1 MKKQLLALA
10 LVASAGLTKA
20 QTILWSQD
28 FNAATPPALPAGWMQ
43 NNVDGL
49 TVTSSLA
56 SYSFGTNAW
65 VTRTA
70 SSIDPAWASYG
81 RSGVSTS
88 WYTPAGVANDWLI
101 SPQFTAT
108 AGSFLKWE
116 AVVSDPNFA
125 DGYQVLVSN
134 TGTAVA
140 NFTAVS
146 TVAVEN
152 DTWTSRS
159 ISLNAYAGQSIY
171 VAFRN
176 NSNDKDRL
184 LVDNI
189 QAIIPAA
196 NDGAVISITSVQ
208 RYMAPGNATIG
219 GVFMNNGAT
228 TATSAVMSY
237 SIDGGA
243 PTTQTISFTGVNY
256 FNNANYSFTTPAAL
270 AAGPHTIQVQVMSVN
285 GVAETNLTNDIATV
299 IVYVATQTR
308 PRNALIEEF
317 TSSTCVPC
325 ANLNVNFDP
334 LLANNAPNTASVVNV
349 IKYQMNWP
357 SPGTDPSYNP
367 HGFKRR
373 QFYNVSGIP
382 DAFANGRTGMV
393 AHNQAEINAA
403 IAEPAWVDVNASL
416 TTVGL
421 NLAGTATI
429 TPFITVNGP
438 VRVYQVFLQG
448 FYNYPGAT
456 TTQKN
461 YYHVARVMNPNGAGT
476 PVNITAGT
484 AFTVNFNHAAN
495 VVATPAQNSFNFW
508 ANNPT
513 VDYEYVVFLQ
523 DTVSK
528 HILNSGSGVMV
539 NSTVGLVKL
548 QKNETIGVY
557 PNPANNAATIAVKL
571 ENATK
576 VNLAIIDVTGKVVY
590 SKNEEVLGAGHN
602 EITIDTE
609 KLSSGS
615 YIVQVVAG
623 DTKMNT
629 KLIIAK

>member
-28 FNAATPPALPAGWMQ
+28 FNAATPPNLPAGWMQ

-49 TVTSSLA
+49 TVISSL
-56 SYSFGTNAW
+56 STYSFGTNAW

-70 SSIDPAWASYG
+70 SSVDPTWTSYG
-81 RSGVSTS
+81 RSAVSTS
-88 WYTPAGVANDWLI
+88 WYSPAGVANDWLI

-116 AVVSDPNFA
+116 AVVTDASFA

-146 TVAVEN
+146 TVAAEN

-159 ISLNAYAGQSIY
+159 ISLNAFAGQSIY

-196 NDGAVISITSVQ
+196 NDGAVTSITSVQ
-208 RYMAPGNATIG
+208 RYMTPGNTTIG
-219 GVFMNNGAT
+219 GVFTNNGAI

-237 SIDGGA
+237 SVDGGA
-243 PTTQTISFTGVNY
+243 PTTQTISFAGVNY
-256 FNNANYSFTTPAAL
+256 FNNANYSFTAPATL
-270 AAGPHTIQVQVMSVN
+270 AAGPHTIQVQVTSVN
-285 GVAETNLTNDIATV
+285 GVAETNVTNDIATV
-299 IVYVATQTR
+299 IVYVATQAR

-317 TSSTCVPC
+317 TSSTCNPC
-325 ANLNVNFDP
+325 ASLNANFDP
-334 LLANNAPNTASVVNV
+334 LLATNAPNTASVVNV

-357 SPGTDPSYNP
+357 GSGNDPSYNQ

-373 QFYNVSGIP
+373 SFYGVSGIP
-382 DAFANGRTGMV
+382 DAFANGRTNLS

-403 IAEPAWVDVNASL
+403 IAEPAWADISANL
-416 TTVGL
+416 TAVGL

-438 VRVYQVFLQG
+438 VRVYQLFLQG
-448 FYNYPGAT
+448 FYNYPAAVT
-456 TTQKN
+456 SQKN
-461 YYHVARVMNPNGAGT
+461 YYHVARVMNPNGAGV
-476 PVNITAGT
+476 PVNVTAGN

-508 ANNPT
+508 TNNPT

-528 HILNSGSGVMV
+528 HVLNSASGMLA
-539 NSTVGLVKL
+539 NTSVGLVKL
-548 QKNETIGVY
+548 EKNETIGVY
-557 PNPANNAATIAVKL
+557 PNPTNNAATIAVKL

-576 VNLAIIDVTGKVVY
+576 VNLAIFDLTGKVVY
-590 SKNEEVLGAGHN
+590 SKNEEVLGVGHN

-609 KLSSGS
+609 KLNSGS
-615 YIVQVVAG
+615 YIVQVIAG
-623 DTKMNT
+623 DKKMTT
-629 KLIIAK
+629 KLIITK